1 MRELL
6 ESAIER
12 ILGDVVSP
20 AVLRECAA
28 GAWPSELWQANEDAE
43 LTCAAVPEALGGA
56 AATWEDSYI
65 LVRAAGAHAV
75 PAPFADSVLANW
87 MLGRVGLKPAPG
99 PSAIAASGRLAYSSG
114 RVSGKIEWVPWGHQ
128 LKHVIAL
135 TAGSEPQLVVVDAS
149 RASGVDRRTNLAGEP
164 RDTLSFESVRVVDAA
179 PMPRGMSADELLLGG
194 AMLRSAQIAGALHS
208 VLQMTATYA
217 AQRVQFGKPIG
228 DFQAIQQQL
237 AVLAEHTSCSLLSAE
252 AAFAES
258 ERTLAPLAIMA
269 AKICASEAASIG
281 ASIAH
286 AVHGAIG
293 VTDEHGL
300 HLRTRRLWAWRAEYG
315 SETYWSQRLGRQ
327 ACESGASALW
337 PMLTQSAEPGP
348 AL

>member
-20 AVLRECAA
+20 AVFRECAV
-28 GAWPSELWQANEDAE
+28 GAWPSELWDAIEDAE
-43 LTCAAVPEALGGA
+43 LTRAAVPEALGGA
-56 AATWEDSYI
+56 GATWEDSYI
-65 LVRAAGAHAV
+65 LVRSAGAHAV

-87 MLGRVGLKPAPG
+87 MLSRVGLKPAPG
-99 PSAIAASGRLAYSSG
+99 PSAIAASARLFYSSG
-114 RVSGKIEWVPWGHQ
+114 RVTGKIEWVPWGHK

-149 RASGVDRRTNLAGEP
+149 HASSVDRRTNLAGEP
-164 RDTLSFESVRVVDAA
+164 RDTLNFESVRVVDAA
-179 PMPRGMSADELLLGG
+179 PLPRGMSADELLLGG

-208 VLQMTATYA
+208 VLQMTAAYA
-217 AQRVQFGKPIG
+217 TERVQFGKPIG

-237 AVLAEHTSCSLLSAE
+237 AVLAEHTASSLLSAE

-258 ERTLAPLAIMA
+258 ERTLAALAIMA

-293 VTDEHGL
+293 FTDEHGL